1 MQKSIV
7 IIIEINI
14 SYYLFWYILWKLNYE
29 LKAKLLIMKRLK
41 LFAPVLLLFLATG
54 WGLAQNKP
62 ITTKDIKKKVEV
74 HKSVAILPINFFKK
88 TYDQMPDGITE
99 EVIAEGEAEKGLVFQ
114 NKFYETVTRKY
125 RKQAYTWMPVEETN
139 AKLKEKGYRLDALQD
154 VAMSDLAAR
163 LGVDAV
169 VSGIVE
175 TPKFVLPYSR
185 GSEKQP
191 MGKIYGLEGSGTYI
205 VFFIHLAGS
214 SASAGAPG
222 VSGSSEGDPPI
233 WQWRI
238 KMNGSFK
245 NPEKMME
252 IVFKNYL
259 SEKFPYKY

>member
-1 MQKSIV
+1 
-7 IIIEINI
+7 
-14 SYYLFWYILWKLNYE
+14 
-29 LKAKLLIMKRLK
+29 MKRLK
-41 LFAPVLLLFLATG
+41 LFAPVLLLLLATS
-54 WGLAQNKP
+54 WGSSQNKP
-62 ITTKDIKKKVEV
+62 ITTKDIKNKVAV

-88 TYDQMPDGITE
+88 TYDEMPDGVTE
-99 EVIAEGEAEKGLVFQ
+99 EIMAEGEAEKGLIFQ
-114 NKFYETVTRKY
+114 NKFYETVTKKSH
-125 RKQAYTWMPVEETN
+125 KQSYTWMPVEETN
-139 AKLKEKGYRLDALQD
+139 ANLKEKGYQLDALQD

-191 MGKIYGLEGSGTYI
+191 MGKVYGLQGSGTYI

-214 SASAGAPG
+214 SAAAGAPG
-222 VSGSSEGDPPI
+222 EAASSSEGDPPI

-245 NPEKMME
+245 NPDKMME

-259 SEKFPYKY
+259 SERFPYKY